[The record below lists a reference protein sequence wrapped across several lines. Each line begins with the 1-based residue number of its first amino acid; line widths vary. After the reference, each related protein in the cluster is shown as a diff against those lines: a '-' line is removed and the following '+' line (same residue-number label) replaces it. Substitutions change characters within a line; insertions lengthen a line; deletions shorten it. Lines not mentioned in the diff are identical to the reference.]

1 MTDVI
6 TFFRNNPFLLGLA
19 IGLLV
24 TLVVW
29 LKGLLSA
36 RKLKGELKKL
46 RESLF
51 TKMEI
56 DAKGHKT
63 REEEFEKIRREN
75 ENLRVTVKSLQQ
87 KPGRHEIRQLHV
99 YDKAIHSMF
108 ARAPG
113 FAATWEIVLK
123 EAEEEIQ
130 KTETGLSAF
139 VRKVFVPQ
147 KAISQDSAPSKMIEF
162 EADEEKEES

>member
-1 MTDVI
+1 MMQVI
-6 TFFRNNPFLLGLA
+6 DFFRTHPFLLGLV
-19 IGLLV
+19 IGLVIALF
-24 TLVVW
+24 VW
-29 LKGLLSA
+29 LKGLVNA
-36 RKLKGELKKL
+36 RKLTKETGKLK
-46 RESLF
+46 ESLY

-63 REEEFEKIRREN
+63 REDEFTKIKKEN

-87 KPGRHEIRQLHV
+87 KPGRNEIRQLHV
-99 YDKAIHSMF
+99 YDKAIHSML

-113 FAATWEIVLK
+113 FAATWEIVLQ

-147 KAISQDSAPSKMIEF
+147 KPGSLEEPDKAKLIDF
-162 EADEEKEES
+162 EDRKE